1 MLGLLE
7 GGDQK
12 SPMDFL
18 LLRALNQYPAELS
31 RMIRGFILRPDWRT
45 CKVKESN
52 LIKDYNLWTKRVL
65 NDDAL
70 DWYDSRIKMEFPIVF
85 SQKELSIYL
94 DWSLFGR
101 WFLIQRTKKNNYW
114 YSFTRCIEIKDYKS
128 WYMRT
133 FHDLHNEWR
142 RIH

>member
-1 MLGLLE
+1 
-7 GGDQK
+7 
-12 SPMDFL
+12 
-18 LLRALNQYPAELS
+18 
-31 RMIRGFILRPDWRT
+31 MIQGFILRPDWRT
-45 CKVKESN
+45 CKVNESR

-70 DWYDSRIKMEFPIVF
+70 DWYDSRLKMEFPIVF
-85 SQKELSIYL
+85 SQKELSVYL

-101 WFLIQRTKKNNYW
+101 WYLIQRTKKDNYW

-128 WYMRT
+128 WYARA

-142 RIH
+142 RIR